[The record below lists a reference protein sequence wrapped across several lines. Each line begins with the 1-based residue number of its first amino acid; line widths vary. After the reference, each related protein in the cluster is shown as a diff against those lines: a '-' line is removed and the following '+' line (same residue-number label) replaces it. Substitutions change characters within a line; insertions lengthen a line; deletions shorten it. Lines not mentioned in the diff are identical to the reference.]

1 MTTAIDKTTT
11 NTESRKGRTSAAE
24 IAEKPRTH
32 SADRFTFGLWRKRGA
47 CDVSE
52 QCVDGLAYV
61 AEFIQAGDELLPTPA
76 TPSIALYE
84 VFTATS
90 RPDTVEALKSRVD
103 ALGASAAWLEGE
115 DRALIA
121 IPHTKTNDFDA
132 WKIWKEILKRLET
145 PGVDI
150 RLVSSGGDDDG
161 NLQPFVVPEDFIV
174 DFFGEDV
181 IDVEATA
188 DRWGF
193 KVIQSK
199 KDCSTEQ
206 ADPRFIKAARHQG
219 QPLIEGMV
227 DIGDYGTI
235 YAAPNVGKTTLAV
248 HMAFCVANGMSLFGH
263 MRTLRSHV
271 IYADLEF
278 NSIDDMLTA
287 SARYHTSRPGWYQ
300 MIHQTNVLPDL
311 GNDAEID
318 TWCNA
323 MLKITNGEP
332 CFIVI
337 DTQRKAAQLST
348 RAGQPLKEND
358 NDNMTVIANALQ
370 RIAHRMNGAAFS
382 LHHTTKANGEA
393 MAGGGA
399 LEAGITSAFCLTVPD
414 KSKPDQLNLMATKR
428 RGNGMP
434 KGTPYGIQMVEVKI
448 MDEDDA
454 DEAVRR
460 HEKWFA
466 DSIPSGAKNTAI
478 NDQKRATFA
487 TGPRTHARTF
497 FPGLFEAFEVKQGA
511 LSANAAKQDQKRDR
525 MQDLRAYIEKTGN
538 PIAAFEIAAEFG
550 VSKRVAIDY
559 LKTMEASC
567 TIKCVEPASGRK
579 AARYI
584 AI

>member
-1 MTTAIDKTTT
+1 M
-11 NTESRKGRTSAAE
+11 
-24 IAEKPRTH
+24 
-32 SADRFTFGLWRKRGA
+32 
-47 CDVSE
+47 
-52 QCVDGLAYV
+52 
-61 AEFIQAGDELLPTPA
+61 
-76 TPSIALYE
+76 
-84 VFTATS
+84 
-90 RPDTVEALKSRVD
+90 EALKSRVD

-150 RLVSSGGDDDG
+150 RLVNSGGDDSG

-311 GNDAEID
+311 GNDAEIE

-399 LEAGITSAFCLTVPD
+399 LEAGITSAFCLTIPD

-448 MDEDDA
+448 MDDDDA

-511 LSANAAKQDQKRDR
+511 LSANAVKQEQRRDDIAAAKEFVLNAPSPVCVADVREAFGISKSSAQR
-525 MQDLRAYIEKTGN
+525 YIETLLKDGS
-538 PIAAFEIAAEFG
+538 IA
-550 VSKRVAIDY
+550 
-559 LKTMEASC
+559 
-567 TIKCVEPASGRK
+567 CVEKAEGRK
-579 AARYI
+579 PNRYGPL
-584 AI
+584 